1 MALIDTKIII
11 KKGEFENFFGVHWVG
26 ARVRRK
32 RVYIF
37 IIFNTIHQKKVFL
50 YCCSIEDNLAD

>member
-32 RVYIF
+32 RVYILLF
-37 IIFNTIHQKKVFL
+37 LVPYIKKEVFL
-50 YCCSIEDNLAD
+50 YCCSIEDNLTD